1 MEGVACEI
9 EALAPGK
16 MQITVNNPSERPEHV
31 NVEFLMNGVVVK
43 GIVTDAKVLD
53 VIDEL
58 YHYLKY
64 VKA

>member
-1 MEGVACEI
+1 MDGE
-9 EALAPGK
+9 
-16 MQITVNNPSERPEHV
+16 
-31 NVEFLMNGVVVK
+31 VVK
-43 GIVTDAKVLD
+43 GIVTDAEVLD